1 MSKTS
6 IKVLIVDDEVPARER
21 LGRLVDELEGWSVC
35 GSCGTGREAIAL
47 TARLAPEVV
56 LLDIR
61 MPGMTGIE
69 VARHLDTLESPPA
82 VVFTTA
88 YDQYALEAF
97 DSRAVG
103 YLLKPVRRE
112 RLASALTHAARL
124 TTRALRDL
132 AGDGAL
138 SGQRRYIAIRTR
150 EDLKLIPVEEVQ
162 FFRAEQKY
170 VTVHHKAGA
179 DLLEE
184 SLRGLADELDSS
196 FVRIHRSLLVA
207 LAHIESL
214 ERSGNGTYEVLI
226 RGSGERL
233 PVSRR
238 HASELKTRLSA
249 GR

>member
-69 VARHLDTLESPPA
+69 VARHLNTLESPPA

-112 RLASALTHAARL
+112 RLASALSLIFGSR
-124 TTRALRDL
+124 TT
-132 AGDGAL
+132 
-138 SGQRRYIAIRTR
+138 
-150 EDLKLIPVEEVQ
+150 
-162 FFRAEQKY
+162 
-170 VTVHHKAGA
+170 
-179 DLLEE
+179 
-184 SLRGLADELDSS
+184 
-196 FVRIHRSLLVA
+196 
-207 LAHIESL
+207 
-214 ERSGNGTYEVLI
+214 
-226 RGSGERL
+226 
-233 PVSRR
+233 
-238 HASELKTRLSA
+238 
-249 GR
+249 

>member
-1 MSKTS
+1 MSTPALKAL
-6 IKVLIVDDEVPARER
+6 VVDDETPARER
-21 LGRLVDELEGWSVC
+21 LERLIADLEGWTVC
-35 GSCGTGREAIAL
+35 ASCATGRDAIAL
-47 TARLAPEVV
+47 TARHAPEVV

-69 VARHLDTLESPPA
+69 VARHLNALERPPA

-112 RLASALTHAARL
+112 RLAAALAHAARL
-124 TTRALRDL
+124 SPPTLHSL
-132 AGDGAL
+132 ASAPTL
-138 SGQRRYIAIRTR
+138 SDPRRYIAVRAR
-150 EDLKLIPVEEVQ
+150 DELKLIPVESVQ
-162 FFRAEQKY
+162 FFRADQKY
-170 VTVHHKAGA
+170 VTVHHTGGA

-184 SLRGLADELDSS
+184 SLKNLADELAAA

-207 LAHIESL
+207 IAQIDSL
-214 ERSGNGTYEVLI
+214 ERQGNGNYEVRI
-226 RGSGERL
+226 RASNERL

-238 HASELKTRLSA
+238 HVSEVKTRLSA